1 MRTMLVGYDLNQPG
15 QNYPGLHEAL
25 KAVPLW
31 WHYLDSTW
39 LLRTEESAVQ
49 LRDRLSRHIDV
60 GDELLVIEVTNPEA
74 AWSGFDERASQWIRD
89 NL

>member
-1 MRTMLVGYDLNQPG
+1 MLVSYDLNRPG
-15 QNYPGLHEAL
+15 QAYAPLIEAL

-39 LLRTEESAVQ
+39 LLRTEESAVA
-49 LRDRLSRHIDV
+49 LRNRLAGHLDE
-60 GDELLVIEVTNPEA
+60 GDELLVIDVTGPEA
-74 AWSGFDERASQWIRD
+74 AWTGFDERASQWIKD

>member
-1 MRTMLVGYDLNQPG
+1 VRTILVAYDLNRPG
-15 QNYPGLHEAL
+15 QNYSSLYKAL

-49 LRDRLSRHIDV
+49 VRDRLLQRLDES
-60 GDELLVIEVTNPEA
+60 DELLVIDVTDTEA
-74 AWSGFDERASQWIRD
+74 AWEGFDPRANQWIRD
-89 NL
+89 NY